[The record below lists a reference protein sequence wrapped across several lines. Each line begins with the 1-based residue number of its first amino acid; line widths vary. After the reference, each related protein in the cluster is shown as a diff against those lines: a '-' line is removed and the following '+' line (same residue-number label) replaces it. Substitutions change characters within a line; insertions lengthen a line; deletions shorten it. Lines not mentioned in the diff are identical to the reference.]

1 MTRREQNPRNVSLV
15 VDPLSFFLTHYLKAL
30 GGTVLA
36 SVPNKSRELTN
47 RSTSQHRPAR
57 GWRSHV

>member
-15 VDPLSFFLTHYLKAL
+15 VDPLSFFLARTLKAL

-36 SVPNKSRELTN
+36 SVSGLGHRS
-47 RSTSQHRPAR
+47 STSQHRPAR
-57 GWRSHV
+57 G

>member
-1 MTRREQNPRNVSLV
+1 MTRREQNPQNVSLV
-15 VDPLSFFLTHYLKAL
+15 VDPLSYFLTHYLKAL

-47 RSTSQHRPAR
+47 RSTSRHRPAR
-57 GWRSHV
+57 G